1 MVNVDKLK
9 GKLTEKRKTYDECS
23 KAIGVTKNTFNTKM
37 NGPSKFYIEEV
48 NALSKFLELTEM
60 EKVDIFLT

>member
-1 MVNVDKLK
+1 MVNADKLK

-23 KAIGVTKNTFNTKM
+23 KAIGVTKNTFNAKI
-37 NGPSKFYIEEV
+37 NGTSKFYIEEV
-48 NALSKFLELTEM
+48 NALSNFLGLTEA